1 MRILLQKG
9 FQPIVFEYQHTCR
22 ITRYSWR
29 FAPQTGLADMYFFLV
44 KKWIEFGDGR
54 RGGREEKNRLLPLNC
69 CISFTE
75 LNQKQNPAAKDC
87 PKHEQ
92 SGSSI
97 DFLNEIAAISTIMA
111 ILTLILAILAHSAN
125 NRPILTVAKYHGSAA
140 GYKMERTEKKR
151 K

>member
-1 MRILLQKG
+1 MG
-9 FQPIVFEYQHTCR
+9 T
-22 ITRYSWR
+22 
-29 FAPQTGLADMYFFLV
+29 
-44 KKWIEFGDGR
+44 
-54 RGGREEKNRLLPLNC
+54 EEKRRKRRTELLPLNC

-111 ILTLILAILAHSAN
+111 ILTLILAILAHSAH
-125 NRPILTVAKYHGSAA
+125 NRPILTVAEYHRSAA
-140 GYKMERTEKKR
+140 GYKMERTEKKE
-151 K
+151 KINPDSELK

>member
-1 MRILLQKG
+1 
-9 FQPIVFEYQHTCR
+9 
-22 ITRYSWR
+22 
-29 FAPQTGLADMYFFLV
+29 MYFFFG
-44 KKWIEFGDGR
+44 KKNWIEFWDGR

-75 LNQKQNPAAKDC
+75 LNQKQNPAAKNC

-97 DFLNEIAAISTIMA
+97 DFLNEIAAISTILA
-111 ILTLILAILAHSAN
+111 ILTLILAILAHSAH

-140 GYKMERTEKKR
+140 GYKMERNRKKER

>member
-1 MRILLQKG
+1 
-9 FQPIVFEYQHTCR
+9 
-22 ITRYSWR
+22 
-29 FAPQTGLADMYFFLV
+29 MYFFFG

-97 DFLNEIAAISTIMA
+97 DFLNEAAISTIMA
-111 ILTLILAILAHSAN
+111 ILTLILAILAHSAH
-125 NRPILTVAKYHGSAA
+125 NRPILTVAEYHGSAA
-140 GYKMERTEKKR
+140 GYKMERTEKKE
-151 K
+151 KINPDSELK

>member
-1 MRILLQKG
+1 M
-9 FQPIVFEYQHTCR
+9 
-22 ITRYSWR
+22 
-29 FAPQTGLADMYFFLV
+29 
-44 KKWIEFGDGR
+44 
-54 RGGREEKNRLLPLNC
+54 PLNC

-97 DFLNEIAAISTIMA
+97 DFLNEIAAISTILAISTVLA
-111 ILTLILAILAHSAN
+111 ILTLILAILAHSAH

-151 K
+151 ENKSRFRIKIAIKRVRETQKKPKQNRKQGRKNLRN

>member
-1 MRILLQKG
+1 M
-9 FQPIVFEYQHTCR
+9 
-22 ITRYSWR
+22 
-29 FAPQTGLADMYFFLV
+29 
-44 KKWIEFGDGR
+44 
-54 RGGREEKNRLLPLNC
+54 PLNC

-97 DFLNEIAAISTIMA
+97 DFLNEIAAISTILAISTLILA
-111 ILTLILAILAHSAN
+111 ILTLILAILAHSAH

>member
-1 MRILLQKG
+1 M
-9 FQPIVFEYQHTCR
+9 
-22 ITRYSWR
+22 
-29 FAPQTGLADMYFFLV
+29 V
-44 KKWIEFGDGR
+44 KKIGSNFGDGR
-54 RGGREEKNRLLPLNC
+54 RVGREEKNRLLPLNC

-97 DFLNEIAAISTIMA
+97 DFLNEIAAISTILAISTVLA
-111 ILTLILAILAHSAN
+111 ILTLILAILAHSAH

-151 K
+151 ENKSRFRIEIAIKS